1 MGKSTNPRRA
11 AYPAHMAATESTMRA
26 LGTPCPA
33 FRLPDVTTG
42 NDVALSDLTGRP
54 LLVGFIC
61 NHCPFV
67 QHMRDELARLSREA
81 PGMGY
86 AMVLISSNDV
96 RTHPQDGPNHMA
108 SEARDAG
115 YRCPYLYDE
124 TQEVARAFGAACTPD
139 FFLYDA
145 QHTLVYRGQL
155 DDSRPNNGK
164 PVTGADLRA
173 ALDAVLGG
181 RTPDTAQK
189 PSIGC
194 NIKWRANAQTPEKNT
209 RPAARQGA

>member
-1 MGKSTNPRRA
+1 MQ
-11 AYPAHMAATESTMRA
+11 A

-33 FRLPDVTTG
+33 FLLPDVTTG
-42 NDVALSDLTGRP
+42 NQVVNTAFAGKP

-67 QHMRDELARLSREA
+67 QHMREELARLSRESS
-81 PGMGY
+81 GMGY
-86 AMVLISSNDV
+86 GMVLISSNDV
-96 RTHPQDGPNHMA
+96 RTHPQDGPDAMA
-108 SEARDAG
+108 DEAREAG
-115 YRCPYLYDE
+115 YRCAYLYDE
-124 TQEVARAFGAACTPD
+124 SQSVARAFHAACTPD

-145 QHTLVYRGQL
+145 SHALAYRGQL

-173 ALDAVLGG
+173 ALAAVLEGKSPSA
-181 RTPDTAQK
+181 RQQ

-194 NIKWRANAQTPEKNT
+194 NIKWRAESATAT
-209 RPAARQGA
+209 GSR